1 MPGRDEWKGFVSD
14 NADRF
19 GQFIAPWRI
28 TFPALALA
36 ELYASPGESER
47 LLARSILVMECCDA
61 VWRAGDERVTTAKL
75 GWWAEEWERALAGQA
90 QHPISAHLQSA
101 PVAAPLLNLLR
112 EREGIVLDDWQA
124 RVDAYRAIGAEFAR
138 AFSAANT
145 AALCWTALAASRH
158 LAALW
163 SAHAPAI
170 AMLPM
175 DIRARH
181 QLATGSAN
189 ATQCQKAA
197 MEGAQHTASLLQNE
211 FDRINSTGWPQ
222 QRGMRVL
229 TSIALRELCSLGKP
243 PSRFDGLR
251 NGFAAWRTARGVD

>member
-1 MPGRDEWKGFVSD
+1 MAGRGEWKGFVSD

-36 ELYASPGESER
+36 ELYASPGEAER
-47 LLARSILVMECCDA
+47 LLARSTLLMECCDA

-90 QHPISAHLQSA
+90 QHPISEHLQSA
-101 PVAAPLLNLLR
+101 PVSAPLLNLLR
-112 EREGIVLDDWQA
+112 EREEIALDDWQA
-124 RVDAYRAIGAEFAR
+124 RVDAYRAIGTEFAR
-138 AFSAANT
+138 AFSTANT
-145 AALCWTALAASRH
+145 AVLCWSALAASRH

-175 DIRARH
+175 DMRARH
-181 QLATGSAN
+181 QLTNSSAN

-197 MEGAQHTASLLQNE
+197 MEGAQHTAALLQKE
-211 FDRINSTGWPQ
+211 FDRIDSIDWSQ

-229 TSIALRELCSLGKP
+229 MCIALRELSSLGKP
-243 PSRFDGLR
+243 PSRLDGVR
-251 NGFAAWRTARGVD
+251 SGFAAWRAARGVE